1 MIMKQNIR
9 KTTSGNMATWLPC
22 CLVTL
27 LLCYFATSCTSE
39 SYETGDGR
47 YSYLR
52 TDYVEVHTSKPKQID
67 YAISDRDERI
77 AFKEAFAVKW
87 AEKADTIYRA
97 LLYYNRTPEGNKP
110 ILVQPI
116 YVLQPKEAESVE
128 KPKTDPVGFESAW
141 LSENGRYLNLVF
153 NVKTGKADDEKA
165 RQTIGIMSENLP
177 DGTLR
182 LTLLH
187 GQENVPQYYS
197 TRIYASIP
205 MQGISQRLLL
215 SVNTYDGLIERAF
228 NTE

>member
-1 MIMKQNIR
+1 M
-9 KTTSGNMATWLPC
+9 
-22 CLVTL
+22 
-27 LLCYFATSCTSE
+27 
-39 SYETGDGR
+39 
-47 YSYLR
+47 
-52 TDYVEVHTSKPKQID
+52 
-67 YAISDRDERI
+67 
-77 AFKEAFAVKW
+77 
-87 AEKADTIYRA
+87 
-97 LLYYNRTPEGNKP
+97 
-110 ILVQPI
+110 
-116 YVLQPKEAESVE
+116 
-128 KPKTDPVGFESAW
+128 
-141 LSENGRYLNLVF
+141 F

-215 SVNTYDGLIERAF
+215 SVNTYDGLVERAF